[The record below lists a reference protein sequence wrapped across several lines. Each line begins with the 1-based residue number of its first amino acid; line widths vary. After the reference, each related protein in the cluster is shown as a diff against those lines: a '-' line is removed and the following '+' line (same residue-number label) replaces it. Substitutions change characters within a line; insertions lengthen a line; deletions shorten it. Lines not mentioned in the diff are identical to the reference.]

1 VTRSFSGFISESE
14 TMTDLPALS
23 GPEVRPASGGAA
35 KQLVIFVHGYGADGN
50 DLISLAQYF
59 AHVAPDA
66 AFVSPNAPYRCAG
79 SPFGYQWYDVWMQDR
94 AQRLEA
100 IRHAGAIFDKFVTDQ
115 LAARNLTEDKLV
127 LVGFSQGT
135 MISLFVAP
143 RRARAVAGIVGY
155 SGRMEAP
162 DLLPAELKS
171 KPPVVLVHGDSDEL
185 LAVSEMET
193 AAAALEGCDVPVETH
208 VRPGLGHGIDEM
220 GIRIGLDFVQRVFG
234 A

>member
-1 VTRSFSGFISESE
+1 
-14 TMTDLPALS
+14 MTDLPTLS
-23 GPEVRPASGGAA
+23 GPEMRPASGGAA
-35 KQLVIFVHGYGADGN
+35 KQLVVFVHGYGADGN
-50 DLISLAQYF
+50 DLISLGQYF
-59 AHVAPDA
+59 AHAAPDA

-94 AQRLEA
+94 EQRLAA
-100 IRHAGAIFDKFVTDQ
+100 IRNAAAIFDNFLTQ
-115 LAARNLTEDKLV
+115 QMTARGLTEDKVV

-143 RRARAVAGIVGY
+143 RRSSPVAGIVGY

-162 DLLPAELKS
+162 DVLQGELKS

-193 AAAALEGCDVPVETH
+193 AAAALRGCGVPVETH
-208 VRPGLGHGIDEM
+208 VRPGLGHGIDEA
-220 GIRIGLDFVQRVFG
+220 GIRIGLEFVQRVLG
-234 A
+234 S

>member
-1 VTRSFSGFISESE
+1 
-14 TMTDLPALS
+14 MTDLPTLS
-23 GPEVRPASGGAA
+23 GPEMRPASGGAA

-50 DLISLAQYF
+50 DLISLGQYF

-100 IRHAGAIFDKFVTDQ
+100 IRHAAAIFDRFVTDQ

-135 MISLFVAP
+135 MISLFDAP
-143 RRARAVAGIVGY
+143 RRQKAVAGIVGY

-162 DLLPAELKS
+162 DLLAAEIKS

-185 LAVSEMET
+185 LAVTEMET
-193 AAAALEGCDVPVETH
+193 AAAALEGCGVPVETH

-220 GIRIGLDFVQRVFG
+220 GIRIGLDFVKRVLG
-234 A
+234 N